1 MYDEDDD
8 SLFDDDREEVKMK
21 VEDFFNIVTIDKKR
35 KKRITI
41 RLEDADGDEVP
52 IKEAVE
58 KLTDYVIE
66 KASNQDDDDNNH
78 VINKLAP
85 LVGHALVCGLPKV
98 IGDNLTIMMLSM
110 EHYRHSMSMMMLLSF
125 VLIKWVQ
132 DKKLKIVTMEEDIS
146 DEDLEKQEKIHKA
159 NSAAMISAMLGMTPE
174 EAIKEIAKSGDVN
187 LDDVLDDKDEEDDE
201 TEE

>member
-8 SLFDDDREEVKMK
+8 SLFDDEPKESIK

-41 RLEDADGDEVP
+41 RLEDVDGDEVP

-58 KLTDYVIE
+58 NLTEYVID
-66 KASNQDDDDNNH
+66 KASNKDDDENNH

-98 IGDNLTIMMLSM
+98 IGDRLTIMMLSM

-132 DKKLKIVTMEEDIS
+132 DKKLKIITMEEDIS
-146 DEDLEKQEKIHKA
+146 DEDLEKQEKLHKA
-159 NSAAMISAMLGMTPE
+159 NSAAMISAMLGLTPE
-174 EAIKEIAKSGDVN
+174 EAIKELAKSGDVD
-187 LDDVLDDKDEEDDE
+187 LDDVLDTKDEKDDE